1 MSKQPGRRQF
11 LQLAAVGGL
20 VYASGLP
27 GWQAMAA
34 TTRAVGGKQED
45 FYFVQ
50 LSDCHWGFKGA
61 PNPDARGTL
70 PKAIAAVNAL
80 SPAPDFVVF
89 TGDLTHI
96 SDDPDERRRRLTE
109 FRDIAAKLTVPVVH
123 YMPGEHD
130 ASLDNGAAYIELF
143 GRTHYSFD
151 HKGVH
156 FIAIDNVSDPSAR
169 VGEAQLAWLAADIRS
184 VPEHTPVVVFTH
196 RPLFDRSRR
205 RPKPDP
211 SPATYAGRKHAAR
224 GHP

>member
-96 SDDPDERRRRLTE
+96 SDDPD
-109 FRDIAAKLTVPVVH
+109 
-123 YMPGEHD
+123 
-130 ASLDNGAAYIELF
+130 
-143 GRTHYSFD
+143 
-151 HKGVH
+151 
-156 FIAIDNVSDPSAR
+156 
-169 VGEAQLAWLAADIRS
+169 
-184 VPEHTPVVVFTH
+184 
-196 RPLFDRSRR
+196 
-205 RPKPDP
+205 
-211 SPATYAGRKHAAR
+211 
-224 GHP
+224 